1 MNTGGPKLIHSTSSD
16 GALTVV
22 FNPKESIP
30 GRQKSGWQATV
41 RSQQPQPMALVSAT
55 VAQASTA
62 EAPVGATGL
71 EFLDLTLE
79 TKGSLQPKKLEAI
92 KLQLKGAPQAFTK
105 LYLYALSSPKPTA
118 QPSSLAPSRP
128 QAEDDRHPASYG
140 SSDTPRAQ
148 ELLLHSCRHRS
159 GRRSRPDA

>member
-1 MNTGGPKLIHSTSSD
+1 MNAGGPKLIHSTSSD

-41 RSQQPQPMALVSAT
+41 HSQQPQPMVLVSAT

-92 KLQLKGAPQAFTK
+92 KLQIKGAPQAFSK
-105 LYLYALSSPKPTA
+105 LYLYALSSPKAYSSAKLLGSVTPTGETTVTL
-118 QPSSLAPSRP
+118 PP
-128 QAEDDRHPASYG
+128 YG